1 MHAIESDSFRTR
13 PRSRARPRESE
24 FYRGR
29 GTRTTT
35 TNLTSVTCLLD
46 SARVKTSRNTEL
58 GYKRLHDC
66 TVVKKT
72 FEYRNVFLTTTI
84 KTQLH

>member
-29 GTRTTT
+29 GTRDEYEDDDEVRT
-35 TNLTSVTCLLD
+35 LQQ
-46 SARVKTSRNTEL
+46 RVEVHENDIE
-58 GYKRLHDC
+58 
-66 TVVKKT
+66 
-72 FEYRNVFLTTTI
+72 FM
-84 KTQLH
+84 